1 MPIGA
6 TDATVLHG
14 LFSATTH
21 ATMDGTQFAASYV
34 KHHLPY
40 FTPAEVER
48 LSDRQ
53 RGKLSMTQEEKVR
66 QQACGF
72 IEAVGAKIGLYVVPE
87 LILRVG
93 FLLMHAYAAQGRQ

>member
-6 TDATVLHG
+6 TDATVLHE

-72 IEAVGAKIGLYVVPE
+72 IEAVGAKIGLYVVLG
-87 LILRVG
+87 LILRVEL
-93 FLLMHAYAAQGRQ
+93 LLMHAHVARGRR